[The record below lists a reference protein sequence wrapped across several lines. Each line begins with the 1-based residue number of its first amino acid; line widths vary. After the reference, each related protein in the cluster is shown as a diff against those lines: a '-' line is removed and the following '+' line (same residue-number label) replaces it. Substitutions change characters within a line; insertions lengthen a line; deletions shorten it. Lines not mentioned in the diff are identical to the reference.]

1 MLNEVNDQAG
11 QHELVAENLTSA
23 VTKEIGVLVKD
34 FKEDRKRV
42 CLFLFCFVF
51 VFVFV
56 FFLLIVVG
64 LSIAFWEEA
73 TFLLVPCR

>member
-42 CLFLFCFVF
+42 CLFVSFLFCFCF
-51 VFVFV
+51 C

>member
-1 MLNEVNDQAG
+1 MCVCVWWNRLTCQRSFKDVLNEVNDQAG

-56 FFLLIVVG
+56 LFF
-64 LSIAFWEEA
+64 
-73 TFLLVPCR
+73 C